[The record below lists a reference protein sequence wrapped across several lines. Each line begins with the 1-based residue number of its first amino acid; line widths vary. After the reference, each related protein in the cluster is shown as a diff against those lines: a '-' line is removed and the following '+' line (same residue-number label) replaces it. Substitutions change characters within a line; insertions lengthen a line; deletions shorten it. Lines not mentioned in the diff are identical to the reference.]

1 MASYLAKVAAALAGV
16 GAAGVGAWAWATAW
30 APSVEQYPLQGVD
43 LPANPPPVEWG
54 SVRAAGADFAYLVAT
69 SGADRRDPAFETN
82 WTALPQAGLRR
93 GAVHLY
99 SLCQLAID
107 QADAFNTFVPATPDA
122 LPAAVDVD
130 YRADCAARPDKAV
143 LAGELARFVERVEAH
158 TGKPLLLRVSR
169 ALERDYALTAALAR
183 PVWAIGNG
191 FSPDYAARPWRMW
204 RASDIRRVDG
214 IEGAANWVV
223 VAP

>member
-1 MASYLAKVAAALAGV
+1 MADGVLRAAVVLLAIAG
-16 GAAGVGAWAWATAW
+16 AGVGAWAWATTW
-30 APSVEQYPLQGVD
+30 RPSAVRYPLQGVD
-43 LPANPPPVEWG
+43 LPENPGPVEWG

-69 SGADRRDPAFETN
+69 SGSDRRDSAFEGN
-82 WTALPQAGLRR
+82 WAALPQAGLRR

-99 SLCQLAID
+99 SLCRNGVD
-107 QADAFNTFVPATPDA
+107 QADAFNTFVPTAADA

-130 YRADCAARPDKAV
+130 YRADCAARPGKAT
-143 LAGELARFVERVEAH
+143 LASELARFVERVEAH

-169 ALERDYALTAALAR
+169 AVERDYALTAAVRR
-183 PVWAIGNG
+183 PVWAIGNA
-191 FSPDYAARPWRMW
+191 FAPDYAARPWRMW

-214 IEGAANWVV
+214 IEGPANWDV